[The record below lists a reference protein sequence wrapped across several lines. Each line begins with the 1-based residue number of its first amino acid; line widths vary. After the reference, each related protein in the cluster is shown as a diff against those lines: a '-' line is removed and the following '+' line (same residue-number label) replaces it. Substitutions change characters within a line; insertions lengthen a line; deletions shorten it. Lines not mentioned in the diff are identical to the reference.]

1 MNKKSEPRTLENWII
16 ELLVRPVNVAGGIIR
31 YIMSKLSTVK
41 YRFHVFIVLSNIIAL
56 IITL

>member
-41 YRFHVFIVLSNIIAL
+41 YRFHVFIVFSNIIAL